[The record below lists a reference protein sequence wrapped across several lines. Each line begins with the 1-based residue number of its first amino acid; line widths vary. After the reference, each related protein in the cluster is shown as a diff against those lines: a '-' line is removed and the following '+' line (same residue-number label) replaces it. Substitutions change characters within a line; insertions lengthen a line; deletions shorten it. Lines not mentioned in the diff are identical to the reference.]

1 MEGIRD
7 LRINNTHGDF
17 NAEFAYATGG
27 SFWLIMYL
35 WMVQYNCYRQ
45 FVEKRHCTC
54 GKLSIVTSESGDRG
68 TFYTTE
74 EFEEDYSALTA
85 VFTMYALTMMDN
97 ENNHAQG

>member
-1 MEGIRD
+1 
-7 LRINNTHGDF
+7 
-17 NAEFAYATGG
+17 
-27 SFWLIMYL
+27 MYL